1 MLTELATAVREG
13 RVHPTD
19 LVEEALRRIEKLDGP
34 INAVVA
40 LGAEQA
46 LDEAKRSPRQGP
58 LAGIPYLVKDLARCI
73 GLPTS
78 YGSPLVGADGPPETV
93 DDTTVA
99 RLRAAGAIP
108 IGKSNSPAYGWTAA
122 TFNPVFGATRNP
134 WNLERSPGGS
144 SGGSAAALA
153 AGLVPIATSSDGG
166 GSVRIPASMC
176 GLVGWKPTIGAVGRD
191 GAPRWIDFSTWG
203 ASGHSVADVVA
214 EASVYLGP
222 TAGDVRSLPKGAVDM
237 TLTKPSKVLLC
248 RTLRL
253 AVEPNIEAATRG
265 IASTLEGLGY
275 HVDEIENPAPGAA
288 IDWGIISVSELS
300 QSLVHLRDR
309 WSELDLGLQEMLLMN
324 EFLSLHDYVGARRR
338 CYDVCATYD
347 RLLGDDTV
355 LITPVSNAESWAP
368 EGPLPTTVAGI
379 TDPAICVN
387 TTEFNMTGHP
397 VVAVPMGRDSVG
409 VPFGLQIV
417 APRWR
422 DGMALALAEVIE
434 QAAPWPLVADGYDPF
449 PVP

>member
-1 MLTELATAVREG
+1 M
-13 RVHPTD
+13 
-19 LVEEALRRIEKLDGP
+19 
-34 INAVVA
+34 
-40 LGAEQA
+40 
-46 LDEAKRSPRQGP
+46 
-58 LAGIPYLVKDLARCI
+58 

-78 YGSPLVGADGPPETV
+78 YGSPLVGAGGPPETV

-203 ASGHSVADVVA
+203 ATGHSVADVVA

-275 HVDEIENPAPGAA
+275 RVDEIENPAPGAA

-309 WSELDLGLQEMLLMN
+309 G
-324 EFLSLHDYVGARRR
+324 GARPR
-338 CYDVCATYD
+338 
-347 RLLGDDTV
+347 
-355 LITPVSNAESWAP
+355 
-368 EGPLPTTVAGI
+368 VAG
-379 TDPAICVN
+379 D
-387 TTEFNMTGHP
+387 
-397 VVAVPMGRDSVG
+397 AVDERVPQPPRLRRRASPLLRRVRD
-409 VPFGLQIV
+409 L
-417 APRWR
+417 
-422 DGMALALAEVIE
+422 
-434 QAAPWPLVADGYDPF
+434 
-449 PVP
+449 

>member
-1 MLTELATAVREG
+1 V
-13 RVHPTD
+13 
-19 LVEEALRRIEKLDGP
+19 
-34 INAVVA
+34 
-40 LGAEQA
+40 
-46 LDEAKRSPRQGP
+46 
-58 LAGIPYLVKDLARCI
+58 
-73 GLPTS
+73 GL
-78 YGSPLVGADGPPETV
+78 
-93 DDTTVA
+93 
-99 RLRAAGAIP
+99 
-108 IGKSNSPAYGWTAA
+108 
-122 TFNPVFGATRNP
+122 
-134 WNLERSPGGS
+134 
-144 SGGSAAALA
+144 
-153 AGLVPIATSSDGG
+153 
-166 GSVRIPASMC
+166 
-176 GLVGWKPTIGAVGRD
+176 KPTIGAIGRD
-191 GAPRWIDFSTWG
+191 GAPRWIDFSGWG
-203 ASGHSVADVVA
+203 ATGHSVADVVA

-222 TAGDVRSLPKGAVDM
+222 TVGDVRSLPKGAVDM

-248 RTLRL
+248 PTLRL
-253 AVEPNIEAATRG
+253 AVEPNIEAATRH

-275 HVDEIENPAPGAA
+275 QVDEIENPAPGAA
-288 IDWGIISVSELS
+288 IDWGIISVCELS
-300 QSLVHLRDR
+300 QSLIHVRDR

-324 EFLSLHDYVGARRR
+324 ELLNVHDYVGARRR

-379 TDPAICVN
+379 TDPGICVN

-397 VVAVPMGRDSVG
+397 VVSVPMGRDSAG